1 MVIAHPWAVA
11 GSPVEAAIRDHFDVL
26 LRTSDPSQALAAL
39 RTAEG
44 AILIVE
50 IRPPD
55 FAGAAVVRAVKAR
68 RREAPIVVA
77 AVDPPEDLLAELLVL
92 DVEGLVVNARDAAE
106 IVACVRDVSEGRQC
120 LDHRVVRGVV
130 KTLSAR
136 LSALREIMRLLTQRE
151 IEIVRL
157 VTAGLTNKEI
167 GARLFVTEGTV
178 KVHLHNI
185 FEKLQVR
192 DRKAL
197 ALHAK
202 EKGLA

>member
-1 MVIAHPWAVA
+1 
-11 GSPVEAAIRDHFDVL
+11 
-26 LRTSDPSQALAAL
+26 
-39 RTAEG
+39 
-44 AILIVE
+44 
-50 IRPPD
+50 
-55 FAGAAVVRAVKAR
+55 
-68 RREAPIVVA
+68 
-77 AVDPPEDLLAELLVL
+77 
-92 DVEGLVVNARDAAE
+92 
-106 IVACVRDVSEGRQC
+106 
-120 LDHRVVRGVV
+120 
-130 KTLSAR
+130 
-136 LSALREIMRLLTQRE
+136 MRLLTQRE

-197 ALHAK
+197 AFHAK